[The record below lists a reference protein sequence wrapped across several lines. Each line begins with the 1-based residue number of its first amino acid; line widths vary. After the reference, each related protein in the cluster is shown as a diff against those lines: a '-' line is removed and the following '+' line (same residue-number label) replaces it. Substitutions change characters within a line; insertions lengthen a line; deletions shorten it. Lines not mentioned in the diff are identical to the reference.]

1 VPGVDDVWSVEL
13 ELILV
18 SERIRVIARD
28 DTLCRAENLTDL
40 GHCVQ
45 LVLKIKLVYWGLV

>member
-1 VPGVDDVWSVEL
+1 MWSVEL